1 VLEKRAR
8 EFQYTPQIG
17 RTHGVHAEPITFGL
31 KVANWFA
38 ENRRNL
44 ERFRAAAGQMAVGKI
59 SGAVG
64 NAAHLGVE
72 VEEAICRRLGL
83 ADEIV
88 AEEDVLS
95 AAIERA
101 RHWSSRPQVAFH
113 RVKASLRDRVLLKIR
128 ERHEEHQEE
137 WVHLWFDPE
146 AQRRIQQARERLAGE
161 RDRTVN

>member
-1 VLEKRAR
+1 VAGGCLLALAADWRILARGPAKMGLNEITLGLPLPQAGLEIARAQLPPSAWA
-8 EFQYTPQIG
+8 EVVYG
-17 RTHGVHAEPITFGL
+17 GELHGVED
-31 KVANWFA
+31 
-38 ENRRNL
+38 
-44 ERFRAAAGQMAVGKI
+44 
-59 SGAVG
+59 
-64 NAAHLGVE
+64 
-72 VEEAICRRLGL
+72 CRRLGL